1 MGAIFSKKKSSRVT
15 EQDKA
20 VLQLKNQRDKL
31 KQYQKRIEISLTS
44 DRELAKKLLNDGK
57 KDRAKLLLRKKRYQ
71 EQLLQNTDAQL
82 AQLDRLTHD
91 IEFAQ
96 IEIQVLEGLKTGNVA
111 LKNINAIFS
120 IEDVEKIMDETR
132 EGAEK
137 QQEIDALLSGAL
149 TAEDEEAVEDELAQI
164 IGETMPQVPED
175 VTVDKEPVLP
185 DVPEAELQERI
196 KEKPNKP
203 KEKIAVEAS

>member
-1 MGAIFSKKKSSRVT
+1 M
-15 EQDKA
+15 
-20 VLQLKNQRDKL
+20 
-31 KQYQKRIEISLTS
+31 
-44 DRELAKKLLNDGK
+44 
-57 KDRAKLLLRKKRYQ
+57 LRKKRYQ

-185 DVPEAELQERI
+185 DVPEAELQGIVQCFVFLVKWLGEI
-196 KEKPNKP
+196 
-203 KEKIAVEAS
+203 